1 MEDCKKSPPDSL
13 SCTDENHTIVL
24 KLSKRDP
31 LFHKKKKLLQSK
43 GYDVEMHIQLKSAS
57 HSKWARTTAESI
69 LQVSRIMHLDEA
81 ELYFREDGSCSPTG
95 YYTQKNEL
103 EALNSMLCYVNSS
116 FLDDTCSHKDVLRDL
131 QEAIIQLI
139 CDFGDKNITETTVIN
154 SQNCDKENF
163 LVQWGEKSGVKNRLQ
178 IAYIEGFGR
187 GAIAVTDLKV
197 GDIALEIP
205 VSAVISED
213 AMKKSDMF
221 PTLEKV
227 DDGISTET
235 MLLLWSMKERYNSSS
250 TFKNYFDTL
259 PEEFNTGLSF
269 GVDAIVALD
278 GTLLLEE
285 LIQAKEHLRNQYDEL
300 FPALCEDHPDIFPPE
315 LYTWEQFLWA
325 CELWYS
331 NSMKIQFAD
340 GALKTCLIPIA
351 GFLNHSLYPHITQY
365 GKVDSA
371 TNSLKFSMSRPCHA
385 GEQCYL
391 SYGNFSSSHLITFY
405 GFMPQMENPYDIIQL
420 DIDGSQD
427 VCSGELD
434 ASSGTTHMVRGTWFS
449 DNHSIFHYGLPAPLL
464 NHLRSARELFL
475 DAVSPLP
482 EKLNIEI
489 EILEDLCSTFSGMM
503 ENLGEVDSESRENM
517 DWDVKLAAEY
527 KNLQR
532 RIISSILSSCYAGRK
547 LVEDELC
554 KSMAK
559 DSGSPS

>member
-1 MEDCKKSPPDSL
+1 MEDCKESASDIL
-13 SCTDENHTIVL
+13 LCMDENHSIVL
-24 KLSKRDP
+24 RLSENDP
-31 LFHKKKKLLQSK
+31 LLDKKKKLLQSK
-43 GYDVEMHIQLKSAS
+43 GYDAEVHIQLKNAL
-57 HSKWARTTAESI
+57 HPKWAHTTAEAM
-69 LQVSRIMHLDEA
+69 LQISRIMHLDEA
-81 ELYFREDGSCSPTG
+81 ELYFCEDDSCSPMG

-103 EALNSMLCYVNSS
+103 EALNSMLSQVNSS
-116 FLDDTCSHKDVLRDL
+116 FLDDRCSQKDILQDL
-131 QEAIIQLI
+131 WEAIIQLI
-139 CDFGDKNITETTVIN
+139 CEFGDKNITEITVIN
-154 SQNCDKENF
+154 SQDCDKENF
-163 LVQWGEKSGVKNRLQ
+163 LLQWGEKSGVKNRLQ

-187 GAIAVTDLKV
+187 GAIAATDLKV

-205 VSAVISED
+205 VSAIISED
-213 AMKKSDMF
+213 AMKNSDMF
-221 PTLEKV
+221 PALEKV
-227 DDGISTET
+227 DGISTET

-285 LIQAKEHLRNQYDEL
+285 LIQAKE
-300 FPALCEDHPDIFPPE
+300 
-315 LYTWEQFLWA
+315 
-325 CELWYS
+325 
-331 NSMKIQFAD
+331 
-340 GALKTCLIPIA
+340 
-351 GFLNHSLYPHITQY
+351 LYPHITQY

-371 TNSLKFSMSRPCHA
+371 TNTLKFRMSRPCQA

-405 GFMPQMENPYDIIQL
+405 GFMPQMDNPYDIIQL

-427 VCSGELD
+427 VCSDEFD

-464 NHLRSARELFL
+464 NHFRRAQEDFL
-475 DAVSPLP
+475 DAGSPQQ
-482 EKLNIEI
+482 EKLKIEV

-527 KNLQR
+527 KSLQR
-532 RIISSILSSCYAGRK
+532 RIVSSILSSCYAGRK

-554 KSMAK
+554 KPTA
-559 DSGSPS
+559 

>member
-1 MEDCKKSPPDSL
+1 MEDCKESASDIL
-13 SCTDENHTIVL
+13 LCMDENHSIVL
-24 KLSKRDP
+24 RLSENDP
-31 LFHKKKKLLQSK
+31 LLDKKKKLLQSK
-43 GYDVEMHIQLKSAS
+43 GYDAEVHIQLKNAL
-57 HSKWARTTAESI
+57 HPKWAHTTAEAM
-69 LQVSRIMHLDEA
+69 LQISRIMHLDEA
-81 ELYFREDGSCSPTG
+81 ELYFCEDDSCSPMG

-103 EALNSMLCYVNSS
+103 EALNSMLSQVNSS
-116 FLDDTCSHKDVLRDL
+116 FLDDRCSQKDILQDL
-131 QEAIIQLI
+131 WEAIIQLI
-139 CDFGDKNITETTVIN
+139 CEFGDKNITEITVIN
-154 SQNCDKENF
+154 SQDCDKENF
-163 LVQWGEKSGVKNRLQ
+163 LLQWGEKSGVKNRLQ

-187 GAIAVTDLKV
+187 GAIAATDLKV

-205 VSAVISED
+205 VSAIISED
-213 AMKKSDMF
+213 AMKNSDMF
-221 PTLEKV
+221 PALEKV
-227 DDGISTET
+227 DGISTET

-300 FPALCEDHPDIFPPE
+300 FLALCGDHPDIFPPE

-340 GALKTCLIPIA
+340 GALQTCLIPIA

-371 TNSLKFSMSRPCHA
+371 TNTLKFRMSRPCQA

-405 GFMPQMENPYDIIQL
+405 GFMPQMDNPYDIIQL

-427 VCSGELD
+427 VCSDEFD

-464 NHLRSARELFL
+464 NHFRRAQEDFL
-475 DAVSPLP
+475 DAGSPQQ
-482 EKLNIEI
+482 EKLKIEV

-527 KNLQR
+527 KSLQR
-532 RIISSILSSCYAGRK
+532 RIVSSILSSCYAGRK

-554 KSMAK
+554 KPTA
-559 DSGSPS
+559 